1 MTESDNGFFGR
12 FGGRYVAEILRRPIE
27 ELEEAFNTCMK
38 DPSFLKELEE
48 IRADFIGRP
57 TPLYHAKRL
66 SEQLGGAQIFVK
78 LEGLANTGA
87 HKINN
92 AIGQALVAKRMGKTR
107 IIAETGAGQHGV
119 ATAAACAKLG
129 LKCRIY
135 MGEVDVRRQ
144 QPNVATMEMY
154 GAEVVAV
161 TSGSRILKDA
171 INDAM
176 RDWATNFKDTHY
188 LIGSALGPSPFP
200 DMVRTF
206 QSVIGREVQQQ
217 MAEKGRKIDAM
228 VACVGGGSNAIG
240 LFHPYI
246 EEKSVRLVGVEA
258 GGLGVETLDKHA
270 APISSNSPVGV
281 LHGFKSYL
289 MQDENGQVSAT
300 HSVSAGLDYPGV
312 GPEHAYLH
320 KIGRVEYTAVNDKA
334 ALSAFHDLCRYEG
347 IIPALE
353 SSHALAWAIENAPK
367 MSKDKVILVNL
378 SGRGDKDINTVA
390 KLSGIEL

>member
-66 SEQLGGAQIFVK
+66 SEQLGGAQIFIK

-171 INDAM
+171 I
-176 RDWATNFKDTHY
+176 RIHTI
-188 LIGSALGPSPFP
+188 LSVLPLGL
-200 DMVRTF
+200 R
-206 QSVIGREVQQQ
+206 
-217 MAEKGRKIDAM
+217 
-228 VACVGGGSNAIG
+228 
-240 LFHPYI
+240 LFRIWYAH
-246 EEKSVRLVGVEA
+246 
-258 GGLGVETLDKHA
+258 
-270 APISSNSPVGV
+270 SS
-281 LHGFKSYL
+281 L
-289 MQDENGQVSAT
+289 
-300 HSVSAGLDYPGV
+300 
-312 GPEHAYLH
+312 
-320 KIGRVEYTAVNDKA
+320 
-334 ALSAFHDLCRYEG
+334 
-347 IIPALE
+347 
-353 SSHALAWAIENAPK
+353 
-367 MSKDKVILVNL
+367 
-378 SGRGDKDINTVA
+378 
-390 KLSGIEL
+390 